1 MKLMLGLALVALAA
15 VASAQAQKAENLASR
30 SPAIDE
36 ATLTLARIKERMRVS
51 LLNQPNYTCQLTI
64 ERSRRRPPRRRYEL
78 LDTVRLEVALVA
90 GKEMYSWPGQRS
102 FDDRELRELVGGGTT
117 GTGAYALHARSVF
130 LSGSPRFRF
139 ARREPCRGADALRY
153 DFVVP
158 QLLSGY
164 KLRVGDREAIVG
176 YHGSFWVDAGSL
188 QLLRLEVVADDIP
201 PFLGIASASD
211 RIDYASVRIGTSDFL
226 LPERSELTLTDV
238 IGNENR
244 NLTHFSHC
252 RQYAGESV
260 ISFDDPPE
268 EIEAPAPVESIEL
281 PGNLTMETV
290 LETPVTPGKTARGDQ
305 LTATVLRDVKSKGL
319 LVVPKGARLS
329 GRFLGADKLSGRVTS
344 VLFTLEFTEVEF
356 ANKRAS
362 LVAQLEDA
370 GPLGAGYR
378 VTVLQRRQE
387 ASDLEEKSAL
397 GRAELLVQGNRLE
410 LMRGLRLVW
419 RTKSQTRVE

>member
-1 MKLMLGLALVALAA
+1 MKLMLGLALLAVAA
-15 VASAQAQKAENLASR
+15 VASAQAQPAGNAAEGA
-30 SPAIDE
+30 AIDE

-51 LLNQPNYTCQLTI
+51 LLNQPNYTCQQTI
-64 ERSRRRPPRRRYEL
+64 ERSRRRAPRRRYEL

-102 FDDRELRELVGGGTT
+102 FDDRDLRELVGGGTT

-130 LSGSPRFRF
+130 LTNSPRFRF
-139 ARREPCRGADALRY
+139 GGREECRGVAALRY

-164 KLRVGDREAIVG
+164 KLRIGDREAVVG
-176 YHGSFWVDAGSL
+176 YHGSFWVNAESL
-188 QLLRLEVVADDIP
+188 ELLRLEVIADDIP
-201 PFLGIASASD
+201 PSLGIAAASD
-211 RIDYASVRIGTSDFL
+211 RIDYARVRIGGSDFL

-238 IGNENR
+238 IGNESR

-260 ISFDDPPE
+260 ISFDDPRE
-268 EIEAPAPVESIEL
+268 EIEAPAPVEFIEL
-281 PGNLTMETV
+281 PGDLTVEAV
-290 LETPVTPGKTARGDQ
+290 LETPVTLGKSARGDQ
-305 LTATVLRDVKSKGL
+305 LVATVLRDVKRKGL
-319 LVVPKGARLS
+319 VVVPKGARVS
-329 GRFLGADKLSGRVTS
+329 GRFLGAEKLSGRVTR

-378 VTVLQRRQE
+378 VAVLQHRGDSSN
-387 ASDLEEKSAL
+387 SDESPSSGQAK
-397 GRAELLVQGNRLE
+397 LLVQGTRLD

-419 RTKSQTRVE
+419 RTRSQTDVE